1 MPAPIRLY
9 NTLRRT
15 SETLATQEP
24 GKVGIYV
31 CGMTVYD
38 YCHIGHARAML
49 AFDFVVRHLR
59 HRGYDVTMVRNHTDV
74 DDKIIKRAK
83 EKGTDPLALSAFFVE
98 ALEADLDA
106 LGLVRPTQTPKVSD
120 HIDGIL
126 TLIGT
131 LVERGHA
138 YKADNGDVYFA
149 VETFAEY
156 GALSGKRL
164 DDLRAGE
171 RIAVEASK
179 RHPADFALWKA
190 ASGDPAEPT
199 WESPWGRGRPGWHI
213 ECSAMSRA
221 FLGDTFDIHGGGID
235 LVFPHHENEIA
246 QSECG
251 TGHGPYA
258 RYWMHNGH
266 VTFPR
271 MNEDGTVVDD
281 KMSKSLGNIV
291 RIRDILAAVPGE
303 ALRLYFAGTHYRS
316 PLPYSTEG
324 LASSLASLDRLYT
337 AKETAL
343 EIVAK
348 GQDVPIDELGELHR
362 EVYGLAMA
370 FPSRFYQAMDD
381 DFGTAEALGP
391 LFELVRAV
399 NRFGNDKKARAKG
412 VAVMRPALR
421 ALEIAA
427 EVLGVGG
434 MDPVAFFDE
443 VKTKRLAA
451 AGRSVEEVEA
461 RIAARAAARA
471 AKDWAE
477 ADRLRGELDADGI
490 LVMDNPTGSTWR
502 MRVE

>member
-1 MPAPIRLY
+1 
-9 NTLRRT
+9 
-15 SETLATQEP
+15 
-24 GKVGIYV
+24 
-31 CGMTVYD
+31 
-38 YCHIGHARAML
+38 
-49 AFDFVVRHLR
+49 
-59 HRGYDVTMVRNHTDV
+59 
-74 DDKIIKRAK
+74 
-83 EKGTDPLALSAFFVE
+83 
-98 ALEADLDA
+98 
-106 LGLVRPTQTPKVSD
+106 
-120 HIDGIL
+120 
-126 TLIGT
+126 
-131 LVERGHA
+131 
-138 YKADNGDVYFA
+138 
-149 VETFAEY
+149 
-156 GALSGKRL
+156 
-164 DDLRAGE
+164 
-171 RIAVEASK
+171 
-179 RHPADFALWKA
+179 
-190 ASGDPAEPT
+190 
-199 WESPWGRGRPGWHI
+199 
-213 ECSAMSRA
+213 
-221 FLGDTFDIHGGGID
+221 
-235 LVFPHHENEIA
+235 
-246 QSECG
+246 
-251 TGHGPYA
+251 
-258 RYWMHNGH
+258 
-266 VTFPR
+266 
-271 MNEDGTVVDD
+271 
-281 KMSKSLGNIV
+281 
-291 RIRDILAAVPGE
+291 
-303 ALRLYFAGTHYRS
+303 
-316 PLPYSTEG
+316 LPYSTEE